1 VNIIKMEQITLLIII
16 ACAFFGV
23 IVALLAFLRVVPQ
36 YTRGVK
42 LTFGRYSGLMEPGL
56 NFIVPIV
63 QTYELVDIRQRT
75 IDMPPQE
82 VMTKDNVNLKIDGVV
97 FYNVINPKDA
107 FLNVSDLRSQI
118 EDKATSE
125 LKEVLSTRTMSEALS
140 QRENIANELM
150 KKLEGAVNDE
160 DAPNDKTK
168 AWGVTIKSVQINNI
182 ELPKELTRAMAKQ
195 AEAER
200 EKEARKTKA
209 VGEEEAS
216 KKFEEAAQIYNRN
229 PAALRLRELQ
239 TFQEI
244 GVEHNSLMIV
254 IPSSMS
260 SGNAN
265 WTIPLGRQE
274 MTEQE
279 NKARKEQLQK
289 NRNRLECK

>member
-125 LKEVLSTRTMSEALS
+125 LKEVLSTRTMSEAY
-140 QRENIANELM
+140 
-150 KKLEGAVNDE
+150 
-160 DAPNDKTK
+160 P
-168 AWGVTIKSVQINNI
+168 
-182 ELPKELTRAMAKQ
+182 
-195 AEAER
+195 R
-200 EKEARKTKA
+200 EKTLLT
-209 VGEEEAS
+209 
-216 KKFEEAAQIYNRN
+216 N
-229 PAALRLRELQ
+229 
-239 TFQEI
+239 
-244 GVEHNSLMIV
+244 
-254 IPSSMS
+254 
-260 SGNAN
+260 
-265 WTIPLGRQE
+265 
-274 MTEQE
+274 
-279 NKARKEQLQK
+279 
-289 NRNRLECK
+289 